1 MWSSS
6 TTDTF
11 DEWYEKLDDTD
22 RANVLASMLVLQSL
36 GPMLGRPHA
45 DTVNGSAHSNM
56 KELRIQSKGQPL
68 RAFFAFDPERNGIL
82 LCAGNK
88 AGNEKRF
95 YEEMIPIAD
104 RAYAAH
110 LEVLK
115 GKNKDGK
122 NTRSVDR
129 K

>member
-1 MWSSS
+1 MWGID

-11 DEWYEKLDDTD
+11 DAWYENLDDTD
-22 RANVLASMLVLQSL
+22 RANVLASMLVLQSQ

-45 DTVNGSAHSNM
+45 DAVNGSAYSNM
-56 KELRIQSKGQPL
+56 KELRVQSKGQPL
-68 RAFFAFDPERNGIL
+68 RAFFAFNPERRGIL

-104 RAYAAH
+104 REYAAH
-110 LEVLK
+110 LEALMR
-115 GKNKDGK
+115 KNNHGK
-122 NTRSVDR
+122 NT
-129 K
+129 